1 MLGVIFRSVEEPS
14 HQGDT
19 LRCGDGMIRIG
30 HPGILIESVDGEEAA
45 CFCSVFSAN
54 ANHPCPKC
62 LVHKSQLADVD
73 KKFTSRTPELMR
85 SVLAE
90 ANAAAN
96 ETKRKEV
103 LKEYGLHPIEVRSLH
118 CITRS

>member
-1 MLGVIFRSVEEPS
+1 MIFRSVEGPS
-14 HQGDT
+14 HRGDT
-19 LRCGDGMIRIG
+19 LRCGDGKIRIG

-45 CFCSVFSAN
+45 CFCSVFAAN

-62 LVHKSQLADVD
+62 LVHKSQLTDID
-73 KKFTSRTPELMR
+73 KRFAPRTPELMQ

-90 ANAAAN
+90 ADAATN

-103 LKEYGLHPIEVRSLH
+103 LKEYGLHPIKVCSLYFVM
-118 CITRS
+118 